1 MTETSAFLDPG
12 MKGFI
17 VNTANREHWRVAQIY
32 PGSDGLQ
39 DLIQDG
45 YICFYKCV
53 RAYPQISSVK
63 IPTKDQRRHFQAL
76 VKTAFTNHIHTLAAK
91 RKGVTEVV
99 VSQIPQHAEVD
110 GQVVWD
116 KLLPSQPET
125 ATFTALIANAP
136 AEIKQLVELLVGD
149 GMGILGFKRTKKRRR
164 ALRETNNEFYC
175 RILGLDATK
184 VDMVGRLK
192 EYFS

>member
-45 YICFYKCV
+45 YLCFYKCV

-63 IPTKDQRRHFQAL
+63 APTKDQRRHFQAL
-76 VKTAFTNHIHTLAAK
+76 VKTAFANHIHTLAAK
-91 RKGVTEVV
+91 RKDVAEVV
-99 VSQIPQHAEVD
+99 VSQVLPEGADESAL
-110 GQVVWD
+110 WD
-116 KLLPSQPET
+116 KLPPQQELAS
-125 ATFTALIANAP
+125 FTSLIASAP
-136 AEIKQLVELLVGD
+136 TEIKQLVELLVGD
-149 GMGILGFKRTKKRRR
+149 GMSILGFKRTKKRRR

-175 RILGLDATK
+175 RLLGLDSTK

-192 EYFS
+192 EYFG